1 MQDCAVCM
9 FISCN
14 ILFYTETQNLFHVVL
29 LFIPAVSAEALSGIQ
44 IALRAFAYI
53 NKAGSLMVTGQGA
66 TEVNVNTNNDKTI
79 TGSFSF
85 WPLWDFLSH
94 L

>member
-1 MQDCAVCM
+1 MQDCAVCT

-14 ILFYTETQNLFHVVL
+14 ILFHTETPNLFNVVL

-44 IALRAFAYI
+44 VPLRAFVYI
-53 NKAGSLMVTGQGA
+53 NKAGIPMVTGQGA
-66 TEVNVNTNNDKTI
+66 IEVNVNINNDKTV

-85 WPLWDFLSH
+85 WPLRDLLSH